1 MSRKGLLPA
10 VGLLAIAIVAAL
22 AVVLVS
28 SFASGGEQS
37 ATSALAPDID
47 PGSAR
52 PPGGGLRADGIAAQG
67 TLDPRITL
75 FGDTIVAH
83 VDVLL
88 DRQRVDP
95 ASVRVGTEFLPW
107 EIVGQPTRVRRDSGT
122 DTHLRTTFALR
133 CTGSPCIPPN
143 QSAALEFDA
152 ARVSYAKPGAAPGDR
167 TSIAVHWPVLL
178 VYSRFAAANADG
190 STGTA
195 GQNPWRADFISFPAA
210 TYRISPS
217 LLLPV
222 LIVLAG
228 LLAAAGFVAGLRRD
242 PSSPEGARARAGTR
256 ARASHRPDAAR
267 AGARAPRGCESSGR
281 NGGSATGTRAGGR
294 GARPR
299 SSGARARGA
308 DARVVGGRPPRG
320 ADERPRHPGADD
332 DRHERKRPW
341 AVVVAPSSGSPG
353 RPPAWTRTASVASA
367 R

>member
-1 MSRKGLLPA
+1 MSRKGVLPA

-37 ATSALAPDID
+37 ATPALAPDID
-47 PGSAR
+47 PGSAS

-167 TSIAVHWPVLL
+167 TSIAAHWPVLL

-228 LLAAAGFVAGLRRD
+228 LLAAAGFVLAFVAIPRRRRE
-242 PSSPEGARARAGTR
+242 PEPEPQPEPEPVIVLTPLEQALELLEDASRADGTEDRRRALELVAEVLDLDHPELARAARTLAWSEDDPRVEQTSGLATR
-256 ARASHRPDAAR
+256 VRTTIDT
-267 AGARAPRGCESSGR
+267 
-281 NGGSATGTRAGGR
+281 NGNGR
-294 GARPR
+294 GP
-299 SSGARARGA
+299 
-308 DARVVGGRPPRG
+308 
-320 ADERPRHPGADD
+320 
-332 DRHERKRPW
+332 
-341 AVVVAPSSGSPG
+341 
-353 RPPAWTRTASVASA
+353 
-367 R
+367 

>member
-1 MSRKGLLPA
+1 VSRKGLLPA

-37 ATSALAPDID
+37 ATSPLAPDID

-152 ARVSYAKPGAAPGDR
+152 ARISYAKPGAAPGDR
-167 TSIAVHWPVLL
+167 TSIPVHWPVLL

-190 STGTA
+190 STETA

-228 LLAAAGFVAGLRRD
+228 LLAVAGFVLAFVAIPRRRRE
-242 PSSPEGARARAGTR
+242 PAPEPEPEPEPVIVLTPLEQALELLEDASRADGTEDRRRALELVAEVLDLDHPELARAARTLAWSEDDPRVEQTSGLATR
-256 ARASHRPDAAR
+256 VRTTIDT
-267 AGARAPRGCESSGR
+267 
-281 NGGSATGTRAGGR
+281 NGNGR
-294 GARPR
+294 GP
-299 SSGARARGA
+299 
-308 DARVVGGRPPRG
+308 
-320 ADERPRHPGADD
+320 
-332 DRHERKRPW
+332 
-341 AVVVAPSSGSPG
+341 
-353 RPPAWTRTASVASA
+353 
-367 R
+367 

>member
-28 SFASGGEQS
+28 SFASGGRAVGDVRS
-37 ATSALAPDID
+37 RSRHRSGL
-47 PGSAR
+47 GR

-152 ARVSYAKPGAAPGDR
+152 ARVSYAKPGAAPGGSHVDR
-167 TSIAVHWPVLL
+167 GSLAGAARVLAVRGLQRRRLP
-178 VYSRFAAANADG
+178 REPQA
-190 STGTA
+190 
-195 GQNPWRADFISFPAA
+195 NPWRAFHLTFPAA

-217 LLLPV
+217 LLCQ
-222 LIVLAG
+222 
-228 LLAAAGFVAGLRRD
+228 
-242 PSSPEGARARAGTR
+242 S
-256 ARASHRPDAAR
+256 
-267 AGARAPRGCESSGR
+267 
-281 NGGSATGTRAGGR
+281 
-294 GARPR
+294 
-299 SSGARARGA
+299 
-308 DARVVGGRPPRG
+308 
-320 ADERPRHPGADD
+320 
-332 DRHERKRPW
+332 
-341 AVVVAPSSGSPG
+341 
-353 RPPAWTRTASVASA
+353 
-367 R
+367 